1 MSPTVKTGAG
11 AQTLP
16 LFPLQEIGSLAKP
29 VWRIQALSGKPVA
42 PAAYKE
48 AESLVKELRLKDGD
62 RLLQLLKK
70 QGLEP
75 KEKQEVKEFASA
87 LAIGWQE
94 KIGLDIVYDGEQH
107 RTEMYDYA
115 VKHIQNFEPRGYVRS
130 FDNRYYLKQAV
141 VGPVKPTEFYHN
153 EELKIIKKYATKPV
167 KIPITGAYT
176 LMDWSFDEYY
186 IGKVKQN
193 GRRRREVLDEARRH
207 FGIDLAKNVLRPN
220 IKALVDAGAH
230 SIQIDEPAAI
240 TRPDEVDL
248 VVDTFNE
255 SVKGLKGRFTI
266 HICFSDYRLMWPAV
280 TKLEN
285 CAQFTLEYAN
295 KDSQETGVKEGE
307 RPGYETIKLFK
318 DHKTDFEVGVGVLD
332 VHTDNLETPE
342 LVRDRIL
349 YAVKMRGDPEKIYIN
364 PDCGLRTRTWEVS
377 RKKMEIMARGT
388 ELARKELKVA
398 KR

>member
-1 MSPTVKTGAG
+1 MSQK
-11 AQTLP
+11 

-29 VWRIQALSGKPVA
+29 VWRIQALSGKGVS
-42 PAAYKE
+42 PASYKE
-48 AESLVKELRLKDGD
+48 AESLVKELKPSNGS
-62 RLLQLLKK
+62 RLLELLKK
-70 QGLEP
+70 P
-75 KEKQEVKEFASA
+75 KLDADEKAEVKEFASQ

-94 KIGLDIVYDGEQH
+94 KIGLDLVYDGEQH
-107 RTEMYDYA
+107 RTEMYDFA

-141 VGPVKPTEFYHN
+141 VGPVKPTELYHL
-153 EELKIIKKYATKPV
+153 EELNTIKKYATKPV

-176 LMDWSFDEYY
+176 LMDWTFDEYY
-186 IGKVKQN
+186 VGNLKQN
-193 GRRRREVLDEARRH
+193 GRRRREVTDEARRH
-207 FGIDLAKNVLRPN
+207 FGIDLAKNVIRPN
-220 IKALVDAGAH
+220 IKALVEAGAH
-230 SIQIDEPAAI
+230 SVQIDEPAAV
-240 TRPDEVDL
+240 TRPAEMGL

-280 TKLEN
+280 KKLEN

-295 KDSQETGVKEGE
+295 KDSKEAGTKEGT
-307 RPGYETIKLFK
+307 RPGYETINLFREN
-318 DHKTDFEVGVGVLD
+318 KTDFEVGAGVLD
-332 VHTDNLETPE
+332 VHTDELETPE

-349 YAVKMRGDPEKIYIN
+349 YTVKAIGDPAKVYVN
-364 PDCGLRTRTWEVS
+364 PDCGLRTRTWAVS

-388 ELARKELKVA
+388 QLARDAFKGTA